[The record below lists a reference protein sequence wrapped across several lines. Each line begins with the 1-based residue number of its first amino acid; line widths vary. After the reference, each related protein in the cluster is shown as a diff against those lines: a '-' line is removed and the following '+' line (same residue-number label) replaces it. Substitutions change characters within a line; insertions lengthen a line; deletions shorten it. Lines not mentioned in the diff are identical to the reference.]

1 MKKQSLLQS
10 FRHAL
15 CGIRL
20 CLGER
25 NMRIHFACA
34 VIATSLS
41 VILNLSASDK
51 AVIIILCALV
61 ISAELINTAIENAVD
76 LSCGVFNMYAKRAK
90 DAAAGAVLTVSIGAA
105 ICGAIIFIP
114 YLLDLLHNII

>member
-10 FRHAL
+10 FRHAF

-20 CLGER
+20 SLRER

-34 VIATSLS
+34 VIAISMS
-41 VILNLSASDK
+41 VILNLRTSHK
-51 AVIIILCALV
+51 AIIIILCALV

-90 DAAAGAVLTVSIGAA
+90 DASAGAVLALSIGAV

-114 YLLDLLHNII
+114 YLLELLHKII